1 MLSKDV
7 RIDVEKSH
15 IEAGWGRGTHRETF
29 DEHIDLPKGT
39 Y

>member
-1 MLSKDV
+1 M
-7 RIDVEKSH
+7 DVEKSH